1 MPDKLRILMAGGGTG
16 GHVIPLLAVAEE
28 LRTRGH
34 EPYFVGTERGAEA
47 RLVPAAGFPIEW
59 IRIGGLQGVSFTRRA
74 SAVTSLL
81 SRFIALLSRDREGA
95 GFVR

>member
-1 MPDKLRILMAGGGTG
+1 MSQTLRILMAGGGTG

-28 LRTRGH
+28 LRARGH
-34 EPYFVGTERGAEA
+34 EPYFVGTERGAEV
-47 RLVPAAGFPIEW
+47 RLVP
-59 IRIGGLQGVSFTRRA
+59 GGLQGVSFARRA

-81 SRFIALLSRDREGA
+81 SRFIALPGFIALLSRDREGA

>member
-1 MPDKLRILMAGGGTG
+1 MSQTLRILMAGGGTG

-47 RLVPAAGFPIEW
+47 RLVPPAGFELQY
-59 IRIGGLQGVSFTRRA
+59 IRVGGLQR
-74 SAVTSLL
+74 
-81 SRFIALLSRDREGA
+81 
-95 GFVR
+95 